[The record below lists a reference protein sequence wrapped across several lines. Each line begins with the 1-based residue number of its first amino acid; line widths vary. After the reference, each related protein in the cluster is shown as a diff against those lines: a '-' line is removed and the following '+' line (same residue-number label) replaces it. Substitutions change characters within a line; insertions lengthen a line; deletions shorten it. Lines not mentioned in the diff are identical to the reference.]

1 MEGFEL
7 HRPASLQDALA
18 ALKGADDGR
27 ALAGGQS
34 LLAAMKLGLS
44 APSDL
49 VDLAKVEDLRGI
61 RVEGGRLIIGAM
73 TTHAA
78 VAASPEAR
86 GAIPG
91 LAELAEWIGDRAVR
105 NMGTIGGSIAN
116 ADPAACYP
124 SAVVALS
131 ATIRT
136 DRRELSGDDFFKG
149 LYETA
154 LEPGELI
161 TAVEFPI
168 PKKAAYQKFRQP
180 ASRFPLVGVF
190 VALTDAGARVGVTGA
205 GACAFRAT
213 SVEQALDA
221 EWSQASAER
230 ASVPADDLNSD
241 LHGSAEYRAHLI
253 PVLAGRA
260 VAHADQLGAPH

>member
-1 MEGFEL
+1 MQGFEL
-7 HRPASLQDALA
+7 HRPASVADALA
-18 ALKGADDGR
+18 ALQGAGDGR
-27 ALAGGQS
+27 PLAGGQS

-49 VDLAKVEDLRGI
+49 VDLSKVDELRGI
-61 RVEGGRLIIGAM
+61 RIEGDRVVIGAM
-73 TTHAA
+73 TSHATA
-78 VAASPEAR
+78 GASEELR
-86 GAIPG
+86 RTIPG
-91 LAELAEWIGDRAVR
+91 LAELAAQIGDRAVR
-105 NMGTIGGSIAN
+105 TMGTIGGSIAN

-136 DRRELSGDDFFKG
+136 DRRTLSGDDFFRG

-161 TAVEFPI
+161 VAVEFPI
-168 PKKAAYQKFRQP
+168 PRKAAYMKFRQP

-190 VALTDAGARVGVTGA
+190 VALTDSGARVGVTGA
-205 GACAFRAT
+205 ASHAFRAT
-213 SVEQALDA
+213 SVERELDQ
-221 EWSQASAER
+221 EWSAAAAER
-230 ASVPADDLNSD
+230 ATVSPDDLNSD

-260 VAHADQLGAPH
+260 VELADQIGTPH